1 MRELLALLF
10 LLPGATVA
18 AEAPPLERRTELL
31 YLLRQDCGSCH
42 GMSLAGGLGPSLLPE
57 ALAGRTVEDLA
68 EVIRAGI
75 PGTPMPP
82 WGFEITGEE
91 ARWLARK
98 LKEGIAP

>member
-1 MRELLALLF
+1 MRELLVLLL
-10 LLPGATVA
+10 LLPGPAVA
-18 AEAPPLERRTELL
+18 EEAPPAERRTELL

-42 GMSLAGGLGPSLLPE
+42 GMTLAGGLGPALLPE
-57 ALAGRTVEDLA
+57 ALSDRTVEGLA

-98 LKEGIAP
+98 LKEGIPP